1 MAKCKFNKDVT
12 ALRGCFWK
20 KYLEETLLS
29 ECFHILFLAQNCSL
43 FVLSLTTDSLSIAI
57 I

>member
-1 MAKCKFNKDVT
+1 MAKCEFNKDAT

-29 ECFHILFLAQNCSL
+29 ECFHILFLVQSCSL
-43 FVLSLTTDSLSIAI
+43 LSEVSQLTLSV
-57 I
+57 